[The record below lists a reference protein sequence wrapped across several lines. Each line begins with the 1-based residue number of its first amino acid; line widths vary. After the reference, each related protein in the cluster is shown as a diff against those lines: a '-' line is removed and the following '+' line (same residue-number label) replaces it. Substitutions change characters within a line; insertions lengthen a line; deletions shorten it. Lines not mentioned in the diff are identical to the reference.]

1 MKTFKSS
8 YIIATLVVLV
18 AIHSALRAAELPRG
32 LITLDNSQ
40 ADNFQISDYDG
51 KHYELKQSRG
61 KWVFVHFWASWCGP
75 CRKEMPIVY
84 ALEKQFAD
92 KPIDFVLIN
101 TAEDEDTIFAFLGS
115 VAPDLHSY
123 MDKEGD
129 ITEAWSPRGLPTT
142 FFIDPEGRKR
152 YLALGGRPW
161 DKEEYQRFLQSLFQA
176 TH

>member
-1 MKTFKSS
+1 MIITKPLHSLLALILLATISS
-8 YIIATLVVLV
+8 PLPAG
-18 AIHSALRAAELPRG
+18 ELPRG
-32 LITLDNSQ
+32 LITLDNSL

-51 KHYELKQSRG
+51 KHYDLMQSRG

-84 ALEKQFAD
+84 KLEKQLAD

-123 MDKEGD
+123 MDKDGD

-142 FFIDPEGRKR
+142 FFIDPQGRKR

-161 DKEEYQRFLQSLFQA
+161 DKEEYQRFLQFLFNTTQ
-176 TH
+176 

>member
-1 MKTFKSS
+1 MMRIKPNYLYF
-8 YIIATLVVLV
+8 IGMLLL
-18 AIHSALRAAELPRG
+18 ALCLPINADELPRG
-32 LITLDNSQ
+32 LITLDNNP
-40 ADNFQISDYDG
+40 AENFTISDYDG
-51 KHYELKQSRG
+51 KRYELKQSRG

-84 ALEKQFAD
+84 QIEKQLAD

-123 MDKEGD
+123 MDKDGD
-129 ITEAWSPRGLPTT
+129 ITEAWAPRGLPTT
-142 FFIDPEGRKR
+142 FFIDPQGRKR

-161 DKEEYQRFLQSLFQA
+161 DKAEYQQFLQSLFQE
-176 TH
+176 TK